1 MHKMLL
7 DCALSEEGEGPPA
20 KLVCLS
26 GAQAIDF
33 DSTTVTFTNGT
44 SARFD
49 MVLGADGV
57 VVSHPP
63 AVDRCV
69 HGKTDELQSLQCERS

>member
-1 MHKMLL
+1 MLL

-33 DSTTVTFTNGT
+33 DSTTVTFTNST
-44 SARFD
+44 SAKFD

-57 VVSHPP
+57 VVSLPHRLIDVYM
-63 AVDRCV
+63 ARLTSSKVFS
-69 HGKTDELQSLQCERS
+69 GKDHEA